1 MHGGHAVTPAASRCP
16 RLFHSISPTCA
27 HSHVRVRRRA
37 WLRLPQGLPEGF
49 FDDPELDAKVRGVEA
64 RRCQGWGGGQG
75 RLGGEGRQAAGRSG
89 KPEEGRQGGGWQA
102 EGRATAR

>member
-1 MHGGHAVTPAASRCP
+1 MTQSWTPRSVAWRPGVA
-16 RLFHSISPTCA
+16 
-27 HSHVRVRRRA
+27 RA
-37 WLRLPQGLPEGF
+37 G
-49 FDDPELDAKVRGVEA
+49 
-64 RRCQGWGGGQG
+64 GGGQG